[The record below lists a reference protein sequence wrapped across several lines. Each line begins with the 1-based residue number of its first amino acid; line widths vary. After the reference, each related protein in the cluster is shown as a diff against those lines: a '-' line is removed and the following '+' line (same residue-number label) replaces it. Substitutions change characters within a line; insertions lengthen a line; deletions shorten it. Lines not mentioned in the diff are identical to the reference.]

1 MIKRVNKLAA
11 EHFIQDLDT
20 NYTINSNA
28 MFRKYQYGQWAEPDE
43 QGDEPVCVLFS
54 ASKAVVNGLM
64 KQKWLPNQF
73 DVDQATVKNVL
84 VNHLITTLRESTQSG
99 CQGS

>member
-20 NYTINSNA
+20 NYTINSNE